1 MKNLLYCAVLLILL
15 YTIFKPSIDSEPDQ
29 DEIQSDSYVNR
40 HKNIQDFPYP
50 QLSRKFKQ
58 LSRGKIAEPIIVDES
73 LPNGTGAL
81 EIIRTSAHD
90 KIKQRQYLPDYYR
103 KDRLSGNPEFTEE
116 LRPFLMNKDKSE
128 NSWTDQNVSDHPKF
142 YNSDIKDELTDIGS
156 FFDENN
162 NYADQ
167 SSPNSETLPSD
178 NCYTDKM
185 GNKFCKDN
193 TRLQLIPPS
202 LISDPN
208 SSYVLSTI
216 GPYVSSSLSNE
227 SDDRVINDRVIN
239 GGTFYDNIKA
249 SMNVNEVFSPFDNK
263 PIEIYL
269 DH

>member
-1 MKNLLYCAVLLILL
+1 MKNLLYWAVLLILL
-15 YTIFKPSIDSEPDQ
+15 YMIFKPGLDYVPDQ
-29 DEIQSDSYVNR
+29 EEIQSDSYVDQN
-40 HKNIQDFPYP
+40 KSVQDFPYP

-58 LSRGKIAEPIIVDES
+58 LSRGRVAEPIIVDKS
-73 LPNGTGAL
+73 LPNGSAGNL
-81 EIIRTSAHD
+81 DIIRTSALD
-90 KIKQRQYLPDYYR
+90 KVKQRQYLPDYYR
-103 KDRLSGNPEFTEE
+103 KDRLSGNPDLTEE

-128 NSWTDQNVSDHPKF
+128 NSWTDTNVSDHPKF

-167 SSPNSETLPSD
+167 SSPNSETLPSSD
-178 NCYTDKM
+178 CYLDKM
-185 GNKFCKDN
+185 GNTFCKDN

-208 SSYVLSTI
+208 SSYALSTI
-216 GPYVSSSLSNE
+216 GPYKKPIKLND
-227 SDDRVINDRVIN
+227 SDDRVIN
-239 GGTFYDNIKA
+239 GGTFYDNIKP
-249 SMNVNEVFSPFDNK
+249 SMNTNEVFSSFNNK